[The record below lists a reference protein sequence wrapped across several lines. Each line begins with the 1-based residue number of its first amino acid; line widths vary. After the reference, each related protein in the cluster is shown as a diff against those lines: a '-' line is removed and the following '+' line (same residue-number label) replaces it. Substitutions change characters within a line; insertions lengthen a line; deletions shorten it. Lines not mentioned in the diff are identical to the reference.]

1 MPTAQ
6 NLQVIEKGMVTIM
19 KSKIYIICCLFIIP
33 IILGGCS
40 KDFMVTEIDEIN
52 LVRVMGI
59 DYDEDEYIISALFTT
74 IEGEEEIT
82 KGKGISPYVAYE
94 DLRIRAKKAISIGH
108 TGYFLIGEAAASNG
122 IDICLDFLSRDE
134 TIKMDGLFYITKN
147 SRAVDFLEKA
157 IENEQRINED
167 MEVLRQKQEIMLTRN
182 DNTLV
187 NLINEI
193 KQTYQSVLIP
203 YVIAEEMSF
212 LMPGYAVFDDLKLR
226 DYLDDKT
233 SAGVNF
239 VKNIIRNYPIYLED
253 NIGLLITFSETDIH
267 SNWVSN
273 KLKINIKIDY
283 ETMIKEVNSKDNIFD
298 IDYIEGLN
306 HKQDD
311 YVMDI
316 VQLATNYTKA
326 TGLDILQIARFVENQ
341 NIKEWE
347 DIKETWDTAISEIQ
361 YEFEFNSRVSK
372 SFLLGSNLPTQSLK
386 E

>member
-1 MPTAQ
+1 M
-6 NLQVIEKGMVTIM
+6 KGVVTIM
-19 KSKIYIICCLFIIP
+19 KRKNYIICCLIIIP
-33 IILGGCS
+33 IVLGGCS

-52 LVRVMGI
+52 FIRVMGI
-59 DYDEDEYIISALFTT
+59 DYEEEEYTISALFTT

-82 KGKGISPYVAYE
+82 KGKGKSPYAAYE

-108 TGYFLIGEAAASNG
+108 TGYFLIGESAASNG

-147 SRAVDFLEKA
+147 SRALDCLEEA
-157 IENEQRINED
+157 IENEQRVNED
-167 MEVLRQKQEIMLTRN
+167 MEILRQKQEIMLTRN

-203 YVIAEEMSF
+203 YVIADEKSF

-226 DYLDDKT
+226 DYLDEET
-233 SAGVNF
+233 TAGVNF
-239 VKNIIRNYPIYLED
+239 IKNIIRNYPIFLED
-253 NIGLLITFSETDIH
+253 NIGLLITFSETDIN

-283 ETMIKEVNSKDNIFD
+283 ETMIKEVNTRDNIFD
-298 IDYIEGLN
+298 IDYIESLN
-306 HKQDD
+306 RKQDD
-311 YVMDI
+311 YVLDLI
-316 VQLATNYTKA
+316 QLAINYSKA

-347 DIKETWDTAISEIQ
+347 NIKKTWDTAISEIQ
-361 YEFEFNSRVSK
+361 YEFEFNSRISK
-372 SFLLGSNLPTQSLK
+372 SFLLGSNLLTQSLK